1 MSASADLILCA
12 LLVSCWVG
20 LGEVSPCELS
30 PDWLFVLLGLLMLS
44 VCLFDLS
51 SSQPCLPSQ
60 CASSVYFGFSMIW
73 DFPEFAH
80 IQPAATWLGSSILL
94 MLFSRQ
100 DKCPLLFF
108 LLEVYSFFRVK
119 LSSYTPPLLLVL
131 SIVTSNG

>member
-1 MSASADLILCA
+1 
-12 LLVSCWVG
+12 
-20 LGEVSPCELS
+20 
-30 PDWLFVLLGLLMLS
+30 
-44 VCLFDLS
+44 
-51 SSQPCLPSQ
+51 
-60 CASSVYFGFSMIW
+60 MIW

-100 DKCPLLFF
+100 DKRPLLFF
-108 LLEVYSFFRVK
+108 LLEAYSFFRVK